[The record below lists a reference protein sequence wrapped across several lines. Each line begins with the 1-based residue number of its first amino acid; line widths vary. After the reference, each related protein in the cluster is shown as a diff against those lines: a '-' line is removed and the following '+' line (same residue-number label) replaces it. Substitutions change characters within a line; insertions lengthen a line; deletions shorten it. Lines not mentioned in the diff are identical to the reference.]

1 MNFTFDMTLKEIM
14 EANPKTAEAMQSL
27 GLHCLG
33 CPFSVKENLK
43 NAAQMHGIDADK
55 LLAAVNAVE
64 QGEMS
69 EEAKAK
75 AQPAGA
81 ILQMDKKTYAIAPHI
96 PAGVATP
103 EILRK
108 IADVAEK
115 YQAAA
120 IKVTSAQ
127 RIAIV
132 GLDPGDVPK
141 AWDELGMDPGH
152 AAGLCV
158 RSIKVC
164 PGNEF
169 CKRGLQPTLK
179 LGMELDKRYHGMEL
193 PSKFKI
199 AVAGCP
205 NKCTDA
211 ATVDLGL
218 MGTSRGY
225 HLFVG
230 GNGGVKPR
238 LADLLWENLKAEERL
253 PAVQA
258 VVEYYR
264 QNARPQERLGRLI
277 DRVGLDGL
285 KGRVR
290 EAVAKAAISLSENP
304 A

>member
-1 MNFTFDMTLKEIM
+1 MRFTLDMKLKDIM
-14 EANPKTAEAMQSL
+14 AANPKTVDAMQEL

-33 CPFSVKENLK
+33 CPFSVNETLL
-43 NAAQMHGIDADK
+43 NAAQMHNLSAEA
-55 LLAAVNAVE
+55 LLEKINSVE

-69 EEAKAK
+69 PEAAAN

-81 ILQMDKKTYAIAPHI
+81 ILQQDKKTYAIAPHI
-96 PAGVATP
+96 PAGLATP

-132 GLDPGDVPK
+132 GLAPQDVPK
-141 AWDELGMDPGH
+141 AWDDLGMDPGH

-158 RSIKVC
+158 RSVKVC
-164 PGNEF
+164 PGSAF
-169 CKRGLQPTLK
+169 CKRGLQETLRIG
-179 LGMELDKRYHGMEL
+179 LELDKRYHGMNL

-205 NKCTDA
+205 NKCTDS

-218 MGTSRGY
+218 MGTSKGY
-225 HLFVG
+225 HLYVG
-230 GNGGVKPR
+230 GNGGVKPKI
-238 LADLLWENLKAEERL
+238 ADLLLENLQDEQIV
-253 PAVQA
+253 PVVDA
-258 VVEYYR
+258 VVEYYKGK
-264 QNARPQERLGRLI
+264 AKPQERLGRLL
-277 DRVGLDGL
+277 DRIGKEELHQHVDKVLLDL
-285 KGRVR
+285 Q
-290 EAVAKAAISLSENP
+290 N
-304 A
+304 

>member
-1 MNFTFDMTLKEIM
+1 MRFTLDMSLKDIM
-14 EANPKTAEAMQSL
+14 AANPKTVEAMQEM

-33 CPFSVKENLK
+33 CPFSVKENLA
-43 NAAQMHGIDADK
+43 NAAQMHGIDPNA
-55 LLAAVNAVE
+55 LLEKINSAQ

-69 EEAKAK
+69 AEAAAK
-75 AQPAGA
+75 AQPIGA

-132 GLDPGDVPK
+132 GLKPEDVPR
-141 AWDELGMDPGH
+141 AWEDLGMDPGH
-152 AAGLCV
+152 AAGVCV
-158 RSIKVC
+158 RSVKVC
-164 PGNEF
+164 PGSTF
-169 CKRGLQPTLK
+169 CKRGLQETLT
-179 LGMELDKRYHGMEL
+179 LGMELDKRYHGMPL

-211 ATVDLGL
+211 ATVDVGL
-218 MGTSRGY
+218 MGTSKGF
-225 HLFVG
+225 HLYVG

-238 LADLLWENLKAEERL
+238 LAELLLENLQEKDRI
-253 PAVQA
+253 PAVDA
-258 VVEYYR
+258 VVEYYKE
-264 QNARPQERLGRLI
+264 NAKPQERIGRMI
-277 DRVGLDGL
+277 DRLGLEEL
-285 KGRVR
+285 RQRV
-290 EAVAKAAISLSENP
+290 LSVIKNT
-304 A
+304 